1 MTFLLALNSN
11 GALFWWIVRHSFLSS
26 RSAAVGISLV
36 MFPASLIA
44 LVVVLLSL
52 CLVFKLIIIGNYKR
66 FVSLGVLA
74 VDSWPAFR
82 WLISNMVVCSISA
95 LPLQLIDEYWLTA
108 TFWKMMGAT
117 IGSDTK
123 IDPNVL
129 LLEVDVLEVGDNCRI
144 EEEATLL
151 CHKFNNGG
159 AEISPIVLPSNTYVG
174 TRAVI
179 LPGSEI
185 VDKFVSIGPL
195 TPLNPGEKLTAGY
208 WQGSPAEKVTGGG
221 NRRSTLDTEV

>member
-1 MTFLLALNSN
+1 MTSLLALYSN
-11 GALFWWIVRHSFLSS
+11 GALFWWIVHHSFLSS

-74 VDSWPAFR
+74 VDSWPTFR
-82 WLISNMVVCSISA
+82 WLISNMVVCSINA

-151 CHKFNNGG
+151 LNLLSSAITN
-159 AEISPIVLPSNTYVG
+159 
-174 TRAVI
+174 
-179 LPGSEI
+179 
-185 VDKFVSIGPL
+185 VSYHL
-195 TPLNPGEKLTAGY
+195 VY
-208 WQGSPAEKVTGGG
+208 
-221 NRRSTLDTEV
+221 